1 MFAHKFKCFGT
12 EKKSVQYN
20 NKDNEIFFMPYLHKG
35 ITLDCFEVNDSGDVI
50 AEFPQ
55 GLLL

>member
-12 EKKSVQYN
+12 AERAVQY
-20 NKDNEIFFMPYLHKG
+20 DNGETETFFMPYLHKG
-35 ITLDCFEVNDSGDVI
+35 ITLDCFEVDDSGEVI
-50 AEFPQ
+50 AAFPE